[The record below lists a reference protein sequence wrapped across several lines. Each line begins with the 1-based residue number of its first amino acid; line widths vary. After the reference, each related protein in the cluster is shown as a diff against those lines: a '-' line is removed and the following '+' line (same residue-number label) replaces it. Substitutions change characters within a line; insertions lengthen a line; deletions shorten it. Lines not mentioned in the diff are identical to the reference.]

1 MSRPSRGLDSSPM
14 RHTTTTYY
22 GWQRDAPRFVRRFYW
37 RMIPL
42 PLPLGVALFTAPLL
56 KPGVLPPFGF
66 WSFTAVMFVVVV
78 LAVLWAW
85 AMSLW
90 EKRFVQRLRAAA
102 YRLCPQ
108 CGFVLTGHE
117 GSFNCPECGEAC
129 DLDKIQAAWRSFRPK
144 FTAAND

>member
-1 MSRPSRGLDSSPM
+1 M

-42 PLPLGVALFTAPLL
+42 LLPLGVALFTAPLL

-85 AMSLW
+85 AMRAVSTVRSA
-90 EKRFVQRLRAAA
+90 EKPVTSTRSKPPGDRSVPSSQPRTTDPRPPLFLLNVRLALSGR
-102 YRLCPQ
+102 
-108 CGFVLTGHE
+108 E
-117 GSFNCPECGEAC
+117 GGSG
-129 DLDKIQAAWRSFRPK
+129 R
-144 FTAAND
+144 